1 MTARRRARVADSA
14 ASRPGPV
21 TPAGPTSHLG
31 LASRRDVLQ
40 AGAAAIAAG
49 LAPAWLQARTP
60 LRVLMLGG
68 TGFVGPQIVHAALAR
83 GHQVA
88 MLNRGR
94 RSPTQHA
101 GDFAK
106 VEALRGDRSQPDAYA
121 AVKGRTWDV
130 VVDTANS
137 VPWTRDAVSALK
149 GATGRY
155 LYVSSTGAF
164 WPYRTVEI
172 PEDGPVRMA
181 DVPPQS
187 PPSFGVMKAQS
198 EQAVRDGFPGAHL
211 VIRPGYIVGPG
222 DASDR
227 FTYWPVRV
235 ARGGEVLVPGR
246 KTDRVQYID
255 VRDLAEWMV
264 RLMEAPATGTFNAV
278 GPAAPQ
284 TLEAFI
290 AGLAPVAAP
299 GTTYTW
305 IEDYAFLK
313 AYPLRPKTADDPGG
327 LIEAIPWVM
336 ADGDEL
342 GHMRI
347 RNRKALAA
355 GLTYRSLAT
364 TLRDTL
370 AWRSSDAVPEALRT
384 APRYVLTAA
393 QERAILTAWASRTKP

>member
-1 MTARRRARVADSA
+1 
-14 ASRPGPV
+14 
-21 TPAGPTSHLG
+21 
-31 LASRRDVLQ
+31 VLQ
-40 AGAAAIAAG
+40 AGAAAVVAG
-49 LAPAWLQARTP
+49 LTPTWVRARAPQ
-60 LRVLMLGG
+60 RVLLLGG

-94 RSPTQHA
+94 RTPAQHA
-101 GDFAK
+101 GDFAR

-121 AVKGRTWDV
+121 ALKGRTWDV

-137 VPWTRDAVSALK
+137 VPWTREAVSALK
-149 GATGRY
+149 GAAGRY

-172 PEDGPVRMA
+172 PEDGPVRLQ
-181 DVPPQS
+181 DVPPQT

-198 EQAVRDGFPGAHL
+198 EQAARDGFPGAHL

-222 DASDR
+222 DTSDR
-227 FTYWPVRV
+227 FTYWPVRA

-246 KTDRVQYID
+246 TTDRVQYID

-264 RLMEAPATGTFNAV
+264 RLMEAEASGTFNAV

-284 TLEAFI
+284 TLAQFI
-290 AGLAPVAAP
+290 TGLAPVAAP
-299 GTTYTW
+299 GTTFTW

-336 ADGDEL
+336 AEGDEL

-347 RNRKALAA
+347 RNHKALEA
-355 GLTYRSLAT
+355 GLTYRPLAV

-370 AWRSSDAVPEALRT
+370 AWRMSDQVPDALRT
-384 APRYVLTAA
+384 TPRYVLTAA
-393 QERAILTAWASRTKP
+393 QERAILTAWASRATP

>member
-1 MTARRRARVADSA
+1 M
-14 ASRPGPV
+14 
-21 TPAGPTSHLG
+21 L
-31 LASRRDVLQ
+31 SRRDVLRS
-40 AGAAAIAAG
+40 GAG
-49 LAPAWLQARTP
+49 LAALLSTVRRAHAQPLRS

-68 TGFVGPQIVHAALAR
+68 TGFIGPHIVHAALVR

-94 RSPTQHA
+94 RSPTQNA

-106 VEALRGDRSQPDAYA
+106 VEALRGDRTQPDAYA
-121 AVKGRTWDV
+121 SVKGRTWDV

-137 VPWTRDAVSALK
+137 VPWTRDACAALR
-149 GATGRY
+149 GAAGRF

-172 PEDGPVRMA
+172 AEAGPVRMQ
-181 DVPPQS
+181 DEPPQAT
-187 PPSFGVMKAQS
+187 PSFGVMKAQS
-198 EQAVRDGFPGAHL
+198 EQAARDAFPAAHL

-222 DASDR
+222 DTSDR

-246 KTDRVQYID
+246 RDDRVQYID

-264 RLMEAPATGTFNAV
+264 RVMEAGTTGTFNAV

-284 TLEAFI
+284 TLAQFI
-290 AGLAPVAAP
+290 DGLAPITAP
-299 GTTYTW
+299 GTAFTW

-327 LIEAIPWVM
+327 LTEAIPWVM
-336 ADGDEL
+336 PEGDEL

-347 RNRKALAA
+347 NHRKALAA
-355 GLTYRSLAT
+355 GLTYRPLLT
-364 TLRDTL
+364 TARDTL
-370 AWRSSDAVPEALRT
+370 AWRQSDAVPAALRAT
-384 APRYVLTAA
+384 PRYVLTPE
-393 QERAILTAWASRTKP
+393 QERTMLATWRSATK